1 MDADASP
8 NMTRTTDGKQ
18 HMLARKADEEIH
30 FQRVLLSSMD
40 RKSRIT
46 FSMIVNGRLQLLE
59 RGNIQRN
66 QPHCQNRVLIARE
79 GSLQTEV

>member
-1 MDADASP
+1 MDADANP

-18 HMLARKADEEIH
+18 HMLARKAEEEIH
-30 FQRVLLSSMD
+30 FHRVLLSSMVT
-40 RKSRIT
+40 RSPVT

-59 RGNIQRN
+59 RGNIQQN

-79 GSLQTEV
+79 GSLQIEV